1 MMFKEFDMNAST
13 ENSGGCGSGACQC
26 SATASSTSASGAV
39 EAPVVARVNG
49 ITLVLP
55 GEQLEA
61 EALRERA
68 CAELLR
74 QEAVRQK
81 LLPRHPGLD
90 MPELAEP
97 DRKVIEDMVEAAI
110 SVESPGEVECRRH
123 YEANLTEFV
132 VGQAMHVRHILF
144 AVTPGVDVHAL
155 RVRAEAALMELLRK
169 DVPTERFAQMATE
182 LSNCPSG
189 AQGGDLGWVGPDD
202 CAPELSN
209 ELFHQKNPLRGM
221 GVHPRL
227 IHTRFGFHVIEVLGR
242 RKGKQIE
249 FEVVQGRIA
258 DRLALQLR
266 AKALRDY
273 MQGLAA
279 RAELDG
285 VELDPPGSPLIQ

>member
-1 MMFKEFDMNAST
+1 MTTRAETRSGCGGGACT
-13 ENSGGCGSGACQC
+13 CGGGSGGALP
-26 SATASSTSASGAV
+26 T
-39 EAPVVARVNG
+39 ARVNG
-49 ITLVLP
+49 IALVAP
-55 GEQLEA
+55 GEQLDA
-61 EALRERA
+61 ETLRERA

-74 QEAVRQK
+74 QEAVRQA
-81 LLPRHPGLD
+81 LLPRHAGLD
-90 MPELAEP
+90 MPELTEAE
-97 DRKVIEDMVEAAI
+97 RKVIEGMVEAAI
-110 SVESPGEVECRRH
+110 HIDPPGAAECRRH
-123 YEANLTEFV
+123 YDANLSEFV

-169 DVPTERFAQMATE
+169 DVPPERFSQMAAE

-189 AQGGDLGWVGPDD
+189 AQGGDLGWIGPDD

-242 RKGKQIE
+242 RKGKQVE
-249 FEVVQGRIA
+249 FDVVRGRIA

-266 AKALRDY
+266 ARALRDY

-279 RAELDG
+279 KADLEG
-285 VELDPPGSPLIQ
+285 VVLDPPGSPLTA

>member
-13 ENSGGCGSGACQC
+13 EKSGGCGSGSCQC
-26 SATASSTSASGAV
+26 SGTSGASSTG
-39 EAPVVARVNG
+39 ELLDAPVVARVNG
-49 ITLVLP
+49 ITLVVP

-90 MPELAEP
+90 MPMLAES

-110 SVESPGEVECRRH
+110 SIESPGEVECRRH

-169 DVPTERFAQMATE
+169 DVPPERFAQMATE

-202 CAPELSN
+202 CAPECST
-209 ELFHQKNPLRGM
+209 KPW
-221 GVHPRL
+221 
-227 IHTRFGFHVIEVLGR
+227 
-242 RKGKQIE
+242 
-249 FEVVQGRIA
+249 
-258 DRLALQLR
+258 
-266 AKALRDY
+266 
-273 MQGLAA
+273 
-279 RAELDG
+279 
-285 VELDPPGSPLIQ
+285 

>member
-1 MMFKEFDMNAST
+1 
-13 ENSGGCGSGACQC
+13 
-26 SATASSTSASGAV
+26 
-39 EAPVVARVNG
+39 
-49 ITLVLP
+49 
-55 GEQLEA
+55 
-61 EALRERA
+61 
-68 CAELLR
+68 
-74 QEAVRQK
+74 
-81 LLPRHPGLD
+81 
-90 MPELAEP
+90 
-97 DRKVIEDMVEAAI
+97 
-110 SVESPGEVECRRH
+110 VECRRH

-169 DVPTERFAQMATE
+169 DVPAERFAQMATE